1 MVQDHPSTTSVTL
14 LTRLRRDPTDQAA
27 WCDFVARYGPKILQ
41 WCRRWR
47 LQEADAQDVTQDV
60 LLKLHGLMAN
70 FSYDASKSFRGWLK
84 TLVHQTWREL
94 VAERRRTGKARMAAF
109 LNNRDGGNDPAGD
122 LHEEFRRE
130 LLEHAMAR
138 VEARLASRTWDAF
151 RLTAVEGYSG
161 AAAAAVL
168 QMRTSQVYVARSKV
182 K

>member
-1 MVQDHPSTTSVTL
+1 
-14 LTRLRRDPTDQAA
+14 
-27 WCDFVARYGPKILQ
+27 
-41 WCRRWR
+41 
-47 LQEADAQDVTQDV
+47 
-60 LLKLHGLMAN
+60 
-70 FSYDASKSFRGWLK
+70 
-84 TLVHQTWREL
+84 
-94 VAERRRTGKARMAAF
+94 MAAF

-130 LLEHAMAR
+130 LLEHALAR

-182 K
+182 KKRIQEEVRSLERGG